1 MFLKIACAISNFFH
15 EKLHLSNAKILR
27 YYNEWVCMKTIA
39 NLVLVASNCLGI
51 VIFYTEILTGK
62 VVLWCFFMSE
72 ISEKIPNATFLVR
85 ISV

>member
-39 NLVLVASNCLGI
+39 NLVLVASNCLGKNSN
-51 VIFYTEILTGK
+51 YTFKKIYQHLYGRKLKKMHVTK
-62 VVLWCFFMSE
+62 
-72 ISEKIPNATFLVR
+72 EK
-85 ISV
+85 SS

>member
-39 NLVLVASNCLGI
+39 NLVLVASNCLGKNLI
-51 VIFYTEILTGK
+51 ILSK
-62 VVLWCFFMSE
+62 RYINIYMAE
-72 ISEKIPNATFLVR
+72 N
-85 ISV
+85 